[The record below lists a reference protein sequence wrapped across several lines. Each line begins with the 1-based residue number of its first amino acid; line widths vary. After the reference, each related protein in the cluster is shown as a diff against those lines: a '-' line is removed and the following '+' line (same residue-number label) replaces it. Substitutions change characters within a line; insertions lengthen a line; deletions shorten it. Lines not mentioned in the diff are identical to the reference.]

1 MKLKQAIFYGKFLL
15 YSCLAGHSGGCL
27 SAQTAIRGVVND
39 AGNRQPVEAATVL
52 LMHHARAEP
61 VAYTLTGSDGT
72 FTLPAAGPSDSLTV
86 RVSLLGYRPQSL
98 PARTDR
104 MMQFALTMEAIHLKE
119 VEVRSGRIWGRQDT
133 INFQVDGFRSER
145 DRSIQDVL
153 KKMPGIDID
162 KEGKIAYNGKAISHL
177 YVEGLD
183 LTDGKYAQLSRN
195 LQAGAVDKV
204 QVLENHQPIRVLRN
218 KIKTEEVALNLQ
230 LKPDFRNRW
239 MGSLEGGAGASPLC
253 WSGAGDLFQVSR
265 KSQSAYLYKGNNTG
279 LDATEEQAVLAGA
292 GKDGQTEPEVAPTAW
307 LAQPS
312 FDLPLKKR
320 RLLFN
325 NVHSLALNRL
335 FKTSETARMRV
346 NAGYIHDR
354 RRQERGSETIYYQ
367 REDSLRISE
376 QSDNRLCMDRAS
388 LGLNV
393 ENNTDRRFLTNTCY
407 LTGDWQ
413 TGQAAIQTGQAAAAD
428 PDGRSDTARGLRQIR
443 QQIRTPGLAVGN
455 SLHGLWNREGYTL
468 EVCSRLRYYDRS
480 DGLLLEDAQT
490 GEKAEFPLPYRS
502 FTTANTFA
510 LLQNKGKFSGRY
522 EAGFTAETSPARNR
536 YSLSLAPHYQWNT
549 AHWNVFVS
557 LPLVWTGIAGG
568 GGSRFAPRP
577 SLTLIW
583 KANYAWRLSAYA
595 RYEESYGSLASFRR
609 APYRIDYRHT
619 LRNSGLL
626 PVRQHQLYSV
636 YVQYKN
642 TVRELFA
649 TLNLTYTRERNNL
662 TQEQLF
668 EGEQQTSVDRAK
680 PHRTEGWTLKSVFS
694 KGFYEWRLKTSLSA
708 LFYNGR
714 DAGFSEGELL
724 PFRNQYLEL
733 APKISW
739 APCRPLEISYEA
751 TFRYGGSTIGR
762 SDTGTPIRLTPLWR
776 IVQQGQIRYDFFP
789 FAVSL
794 AADHYHNQV
803 SRQQTAGIWLADV
816 SAYWKSGNWEMS
828 LSAMNL
834 FNRKAYRYTEYT
846 ALEAYTSWIRLRPRE
861 FLLTVSYRF

>member
-1 MKLKQAIFYGKFLL
+1 MKLKQAIFYGKLLL
-15 YSCLAGHSGGCL
+15 YSCLAGHSGGFL
-27 SAQTAIRGVVND
+27 PAQTAIRGQVND
-39 AGNRQPVEAATVL
+39 AGSRQPVEAATVL
-52 LMHHARAEP
+52 LMHGDRSEP

-104 MMQFALTMEAIHLKE
+104 MMQFELRMEAIHLKE
-119 VEVRSGRIWGRQDT
+119 VEVRSGRVWGRQDT

-162 KEGKIAYNGKAISHL
+162 EEGKIAYNGKAISHL

-195 LQAGAVDKV
+195 LQAEAVDKV
-204 QVLENHQPIRVLRN
+204 QVLENHQPIRMLRK
-218 KIKTEEVALNLQ
+218 KIKTEDVALNLQ

-239 MGSLEGGAGASPLC
+239 MGSLEGGAGVSPLC
-253 WSGAGDLFQVSR
+253 RSGAGDLFQISR

-279 LDATEEQAVLAGA
+279 LDVTEEQAVLTRAGNDNPTEA
-292 GKDGQTEPEVAPTAW
+292 GFAPTAW
-307 LAQPS
+307 LTQPS

-325 NVHSLALNRL
+325 NAHSLAFNRL
-335 FKTSETARMRV
+335 FKTSETARLRL

-367 REDSLRISE
+367 REDSLRVSE
-376 QSDNRLCMDRAS
+376 QSDNRLCMDRAN
-388 LGLNV
+388 LGLSL

-413 TGQAAIQTGQAAAAD
+413 TGQAIIQTGQTAAAD
-428 PDGRSDTARGLRQIR
+428 PYARPDTALGRQQIR
-443 QQIRTPGLAVGN
+443 QQIRTPELALGN
-455 SLHGLWNREGYTL
+455 SLHGLWNRERYTL
-468 EVCSRLRYYDRS
+468 EVRSRLRYCDRS

-490 GEKAEFPLPYRS
+490 GEKAEFSLPYRS

-510 LLQNKGKFSGRY
+510 LLQPKGKFSARY
-522 EAGFTAETSPARNR
+522 EAGFTAETSPVQNR

-549 AHWNVFVS
+549 THWSVFVS
-557 LPLVWTGIAGG
+557 LPIVWTGIAGG
-568 GGSRFAPRP
+568 SGSRLAPHP

-595 RYEESYGSLASFRR
+595 RYEESYGSLTCFRR
-609 APYRIDYRHT
+609 APYRTDYRHT
-619 LRNSGLL
+619 IQNSGLL
-626 PVRQHQLYSV
+626 PVRQHQLYSI

-642 TVRELFA
+642 TVRELFV
-649 TLNLTYTRERNNL
+649 TFNLTHTRERNNL
-662 TQEQLF
+662 TREQLF
-668 EGEQQTSVDRAK
+668 EGKQQISVDRAE
-680 PHRTEGWTLKSVFS
+680 PHRAEGWTLKSVFS
-694 KGFYEWRLKTSLSA
+694 KGFYDWGLKTSLSA

-714 DAGFSEGELL
+714 DAGFSEGEML
-724 PFRNQYLEL
+724 PFRNQHLEL

-739 APCRPLEISYEA
+739 TPCRPLEISYEA

-762 SDTGTPIRLTPLWR
+762 SDAGPLTRLTPLWR

-789 FAVSL
+789 FALSL
-794 AADHYHNQV
+794 AADHYHNDV
-803 SRQQTAGIWLADV
+803 NRQQSADTWLAYV
-816 SAYWKSGNWEMS
+816 SAYWKSGSWEVS
-828 LSAMNL
+828 VSATNL
-834 FNRKAYRYTEYT
+834 FNKKAYRYTEYT
-846 ALEAYTSWIRLRPRE
+846 ALEAYTSWVRMRPRE
-861 FLLTVSYRF
+861 FLLTVAYRF